1 MAEIKC
7 PNCGKVFPIDESSYE
22 QIAKQIREK
31 ELDTALRI
39 NQEKWDAEKKAM
51 QEQHKAELEKRLSM
65 QAAEFMEKQSD
76 ENSKLMKQQADKLAE
91 KENEVSELRMKLAG
105 ADKDREIAVQ
115 EAVNKK
121 EQEIAK
127 SELQIAELKAKIS
140 QADQKT
146 DIAVRNAVEAKDKE
160 IADSRLALSKMEGDL
175 NAAKAKAAAEE
186 QALKTRYE
194 DQLRMKDEEIERYK
208 DFKARLSTKMI
219 GESLEQ
225 HCLVEFEKVRPMAFQ
240 RAYFEKDNDASGGS
254 KGDFIFRDYDETGF
268 EFISIMFEMKNEMDA
283 GISTKHKNE
292 DFLKKLDKDRR
303 EKGCEYAI
311 LVTMLEP
318 DNEIY
323 NAGIVDVSHKYEKM
337 YIIRPQ
343 FFIPIISMLR
353 NAATKSLSIRHELEA
368 VRTQNMDVIAFEQQM
383 MAFKDAF
390 GRNYRLASERFQDAI
405 TGIDKTIESLQKV
418 RENLVKSENN
428 LRLANKKA
436 EDLSIKKL
444 TKGNA
449 TMQEA
454 FERAGIEIK

>member
-105 ADKDREIAVQ
+105 ATVERCVAVQ

-127 SELQIAELKAKIS
+127 SELQIAELKAQIS